1 MGTDQKS
8 ALFQPKAIS
17 GLGGI
22 KAPVGGQAKAVVEKA
37 GGVLLIQGNV
47 LFNKLDHQANKS
59 SEFLQFFFCSAAASF
74 PDLIL

>member
-37 GGVLLIQGNV
+37 GVVLIQGNV
-47 LFNKLDHQANKS
+47 LFNELDHQADKP
-59 SEFLQFFFCSAAASF
+59 SEFLQFFFCSAGASF